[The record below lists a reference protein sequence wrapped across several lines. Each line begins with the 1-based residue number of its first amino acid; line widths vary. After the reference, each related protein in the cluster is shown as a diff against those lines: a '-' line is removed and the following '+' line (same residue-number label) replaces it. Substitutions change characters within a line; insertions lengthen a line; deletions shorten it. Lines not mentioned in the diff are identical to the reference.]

1 MAFTNHADN
10 DQQSRSICKMRSKYI
25 EEKLDGQFN
34 KKLIRVYL
42 DSIRDLTLLKNLNF
56 HGVFGVFLHKAFGL
70 GLLFFMS
77 FEFSLSSC
85 ICIFG
90 ETGVNILVKN

>member
-42 DSIRDLTLLKNLNF
+42 DFIRDLTLFKNLNF
-56 HGVFGVFLHKAFGL
+56 HGVFGVFLHKAFGAVV
-70 GLLFFMS
+70 FMS
-77 FEFSLSSC
+77 FEFSLFLC

-90 ETGVNILVKN
+90 ETGVNFLVKN

>member
-42 DSIRDLTLLKNLNF
+42 DFIRDLTLFKNLNF
-56 HGVFGVFLHKAFGL
+56 HGVFGVFLHKAFGAVVFCLLNFHSLCVYAFL
-70 GLLFFMS
+70 GKLVL
-77 FEFSLSSC
+77 
-85 ICIFG
+85 IF
-90 ETGVNILVKN
+90 